1 MSLPLTMAD
10 AIARYPGASSF
21 RFGDSR
27 VLNAQ
32 ILDLV
37 RQGRKTVT
45 CDAVLNFAQR
55 GDPLPEPGRIDIA
68 LDWDGAPVLA
78 IRTESVARLRFDAMT
93 EDLVAAQGEFRDLE
107 DWRAGYRAYLT
118 RAGLFAPD
126 VEMLVETFT
135 CVEVFA

>member
-1 MSLPLTMAD
+1 MTQPLTLAE
-10 AIARYPGASSF
+10 AIARHPRASSF

-27 VLNAQ
+27 ALNTQ

-45 CDAVLNFAQR
+45 CDAVANFAKR
-55 GDPLPEPGRIDIA
+55 GDPLPEPGRVDIA

-78 IRTESVARLRFDAMT
+78 IRTVDVARMPFASMT
-93 EDLVAAQGEFRDLE
+93 EDLVHAQGEFRDLE

-126 VEMLVETFT
+126 VALLVETFT

>member
-1 MSLPLTMAD
+1 MTEAD
-10 AIARYPGASSF
+10 AIARHPGASSF

-27 VLNAQ
+27 ALNAQ
-32 ILDLV
+32 ITGLV

-45 CDAVLNFAQR
+45 CDAVANFAKR

-78 IRTESVARLRFDAMT
+78 IRTVDVARMPFNAMT

-118 RAGLFAPD
+118 RADLFSPD
-126 VEMLVETFT
+126 VEMLVETFI

>member
-1 MSLPLTMAD
+1 MTEAD
-10 AIARYPGASSF
+10 AIARYTGASSF

-27 VLNAQ
+27 ALNAR

-45 CDAVLNFAQR
+45 CDAVLNFARR
-55 GDPLPEPGRIDIA
+55 GDPLPEPGRVDIA
-68 LDWDGAPVLA
+68 LDWEGAPILA
-78 IRTESVARLRFDAMT
+78 IRTEDVMRMPFDAMT
-93 EDLVAAQGEFRDLE
+93 EDLVAAQGEFRDLA
-107 DWRAGYRAYLT
+107 DWRAGYRAYLA

-126 VEMLVETFT
+126 VEMLVERFT

>member
-1 MSLPLTMAD
+1 MTEVE
-10 AIARYPGASSF
+10 AIARYPGAGSF

-27 VLNAQ
+27 ALNAQ

-45 CDAVLNFAQR
+45 CDAVAGFAR
-55 GDPLPEPGRIDIA
+55 RSEPLPEPGRTDIA

-78 IRTESVARLRFDAMT
+78 IRTVDVTRMPFSAMT
-93 EDLVAAQGEFRDLE
+93 EDLVADQGEFRDLA

-118 RAGLFAPD
+118 RAGLFSPD
-126 VEMLVETFT
+126 AEMLVERFT
-135 CVEVFA
+135 VVEVFA

>member
-1 MSLPLTMAD
+1 MTQPLTLAE
-10 AIARYPGASSF
+10 AIARHPGASSF

-27 VLNAQ
+27 ALNTQ

-45 CDAVLNFAQR
+45 CDAVANFAKR
-55 GDPLPEPGRIDIA
+55 GDPLPEPGRVDIA

-78 IRTESVARLRFDAMT
+78 IRTVAVARMPFASMT
-93 EDLVAAQGEFRDLE
+93 EDLVSAQGEFRDLE

-126 VEMLVETFT
+126 VALLVETFT

>member
-1 MSLPLTMAD
+1 MTEAE
-10 AIARYPGASSF
+10 AIARYPGAGSF

-27 VLNAQ
+27 ALNAQ

-45 CDAVLNFAQR
+45 CDAVAGFAR
-55 GDPLPEPGRIDIA
+55 RSEPLPEPGRTDIA

-78 IRTESVARLRFDAMT
+78 IRTVDLAFMPFSAMT
-93 EDLVAAQGEFRDLE
+93 EDLVADQGEFRDLA

-118 RAGLFAPD
+118 RAGLFSPD
-126 VEMLVETFT
+126 AEMLVERFT
-135 CVEVFA
+135 VVEVFA

>member
-1 MSLPLTMAD
+1 MTMAD
-10 AIARYPGASSF
+10 TLARYPRASSF

-27 VLNAQ
+27 VLNTQ

-37 RQGRKTVT
+37 RQGRKSVT
-45 CDAVLNFAQR
+45 CDAVANFARR

-78 IRTESVARLRFDAMT
+78 IRTESVARMRFDAMT
-93 EDLVAAQGEFRDLE
+93 EDLVAAQGEFRDLD
-107 DWRAGYRAYLT
+107 DWRAGYRAYLA
-118 RAGLFAPD
+118 RAGLFTPD
-126 VEMLVETFT
+126 VELLVETFT

>member
-1 MSLPLTMAD
+1 MTLPLTMAE
-10 AIARYPGASSF
+10 ALARYPGAGSF

-27 VLNAQ
+27 TLNAQ

-45 CDAVLNFAQR
+45 CDAVANFARR

-68 LDWDGAPVLA
+68 LDWDGAPALA
-78 IRTESVARLRFDAMT
+78 IRTVDVARMPFDAMT
-93 EDLVAAQGEFRDLE
+93 ADLVAAQGEFRDLD

-126 VEMLVETFT
+126 VDMLVETFT
-135 CVEVFA
+135 CVEVFS

>member
-1 MSLPLTMAD
+1 MTMAD
-10 AIARYPGASSF
+10 TLARYPGASSF

-32 ILDLV
+32 ILDVV
-37 RQGRKTVT
+37 RQGRKSVT
-45 CDAVLNFAQR
+45 CDAVANFARR

-78 IRTESVARLRFDAMT
+78 IRTESVARMRLDAMT
-93 EDLVAAQGEFRDLE
+93 EDLVAAQGEFRDLD
-107 DWRAGYRAYLT
+107 DWRAGYRAYLA
-118 RAGLFAPD
+118 RAGLFTPD
-126 VEMLVETFT
+126 VELLVETFT

>member
-1 MSLPLTMAD
+1 MTEAE
-10 AIARYPGASSF
+10 AIARYPGAGSF

-27 VLNAQ
+27 ALNAQ

-45 CDAVLNFAQR
+45 CDAVAGFAR
-55 GDPLPEPGRIDIA
+55 RSEPLPEPGRTDIA

-78 IRTESVARLRFDAMT
+78 IRTVDVTRMPFSAMT
-93 EDLVAAQGEFRDLE
+93 EDLVADQGEFRDLA

-118 RAGLFAPD
+118 RAGLFSPD
-126 VEMLVETFT
+126 AEMLVERFT
-135 CVEVFA
+135 VVEVFA